1 MPPRFV
7 ALSWPLELA
16 ARLKASDIEPWQ
28 LIIEVAESP
37 MLSDHSWVNRTIAQ
51 LRQLGCRVAIDDFG
65 TGYASYAS
73 LKVVQVDM
81 LKIDGSF
88 IRNMLNNSLDYQI
101 IESICMVARLKRMQ
115 IVAESVENEETASAL
130 RKLGVDYLQGV
141 AIGEA
146 LPLQDLATSALS
158 K

>member
-1 MPPRFV
+1 
-7 ALSWPLELA
+7 
-16 ARLKASDIEPWQ
+16 
-28 LIIEVAESP
+28 
-37 MLSDHSWVNRTIAQ
+37 
-51 LRQLGCRVAIDDFG
+51 VAIDDFG
-65 TGYASYAS
+65 TGYASYAR
-73 LKVVQVDM
+73 LKTLNVDM